1 MNQTQ
6 SSYPIIVSGN
16 HQFPNNYKILFLL
29 FLGQTGI
36 SILFNW
42 VRKIRYLIRTNITKL
57 FMILSGVSIHYFY
70 YSYVFLKM
78 SIEDIIVNSFF
89 WITFSSIL
97 VIDLCVHPE

>member
-6 SSYPIIVSGN
+6 LSHPIAVSVN
-16 HQFPNNYKILFLL
+16 SEIPNNYKILFLL
-29 FLGQTGI
+29 FLVQTAI
-36 SILFNW
+36 SVLFNW
-42 VRKIRYLIRTNITKL
+42 VRKINYLIRTNIMKL

-70 YSYVFLKM
+70 YSYVFLEM